1 MAESYLELTSPIK
14 ANYPQ
19 SPWKILNRQFMQL
32 FLFLLLSLH
41 LLSLQ
46 LQSLF
51 KLSFVIIKQ
60 QCKQLSQ
67 KPLLKLLE
75 MISSVLFIWLKKEK
89 IIFPNGGLYTLL
101 YGFSTSSSLNWES
114 GALGSFVWQFEL
126 TQMLNDQNFLLDWQW
141 EVIGIVRKLPP
152 LELSEWMKKSAQH
165 KSQQLP
171 NCSFHLAIFFKEL
184 VAKNKNPL
192 N

>member
-1 MAESYLELTSPIK
+1 MAESYPELTSPIK

-19 SPWKILNRQFMQL
+19 SPWKILNKQFMQV

-75 MISSVLFIWLKKEK
+75 MISSVLFIWPKKK
-89 IIFPNGGLYTLL
+89 KKRIFLNGGLYTL
-101 YGFSTSSSLNWES
+101 YGFSTLSSLNWES

-152 LELSEWMKKSAQH
+152 LAEWMNEKVLSAQI
-165 KSQQLP
+165 SATPQLLFSYC
-171 NCSFHLAIFFKEL
+171 NIFL
-184 VAKNKNPL
+184 KN
-192 N
+192 